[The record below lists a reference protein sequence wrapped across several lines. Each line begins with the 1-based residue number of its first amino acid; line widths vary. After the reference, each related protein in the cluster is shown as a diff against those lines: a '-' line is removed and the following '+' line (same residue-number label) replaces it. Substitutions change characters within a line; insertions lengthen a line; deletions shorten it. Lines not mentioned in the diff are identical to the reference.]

1 MESGYYNDKKN
12 LLVVFGGKIGV
23 GAGNCSFGNEKY
35 EILFFQ
41 EIAKQYEVGEDIF
54 TKEKVKDEDKI
65 VLCFNDAKQ
74 VDVVINKLL
83 KVKKQL
89 ENK

>member
-12 LLVVFGGKIGV
+12 LLVVFGGKIGI
-23 GAGNCSFGNEKY
+23 GTGDCSIGNEKY

-41 EIAKQYEVGEDIF
+41 EAEKQYEVGEDISS
-54 TKEKVKDEDKI
+54 KEKVKDENKL
-65 VLCFNDAKQ
+65 VLCFNDVKQ
-74 VDVVINKLL
+74 VDVMINNLL
-83 KVKKQL
+83 KVKELL